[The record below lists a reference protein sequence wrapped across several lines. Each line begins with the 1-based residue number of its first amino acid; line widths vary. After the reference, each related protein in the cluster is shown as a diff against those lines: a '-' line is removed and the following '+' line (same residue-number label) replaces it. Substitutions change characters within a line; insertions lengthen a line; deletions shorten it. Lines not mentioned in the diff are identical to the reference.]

1 MWRRGTGDCMAAIL
15 DRLIV
20 REPDYSGGRPR
31 IAGTRITVA
40 DIKQFYLLWG
50 MSLEEIAA
58 TYDLPLAAVY
68 AAMAYYYDHQAEI
81 DASVAEDE
89 ALADAMRSEHTSLLH
104 ERLRRQ
110 RTDE

>member
-1 MWRRGTGDCMAAIL
+1 MEAVL

-20 REPDYSGGRPR
+20 SEPGYRGGRPR

-40 DIKQFYLLWG
+40 DIKQWYLQLG

-58 TYDLPLAAVY
+58 TYALPLAAVY

-81 DASVAEDE
+81 ERSIVEDE
-89 ALADAMRSEHTSLLH
+89 AFVETMRAQQPSLLQAK
-104 ERLRRQ
+104 LRQ
-110 RTDE
+110 RST